1 MKKGCLL
8 CRIAGGEVEMKRLYE
23 DELVVAFDIPQSYP
37 WRQAAVHFLT
47 ISRERLPYVLPAR
60 SARFRQE
67 ATKC

>member
-1 MKKGCLL
+1 MTA
-8 CRIAGGEVEMKRLYE
+8 IA
-23 DELVVAFDIPQSYP
+23 
-37 WRQAAVHFLT
+37 AAMLAHFLT